1 MTAFGSFYF
10 PCSIQVSRIK
20 FAGQKICFQ
29 SVDWNLAW
37 EFCEI
42 LRSVCLR
49 RIWSVSEILQIS
61 SRQALEV
68 QCLEPRSSL
77 LEFFFPHE
85 LVFFILDQ
93 QLFLLKATYHFH
105 DHSQVSPKKK
115 RKNWEQKQK
124 PDSFKNRYF
133 LLSAQ
138 NWDEASPTFS
148 FYLILQNRRIL
159 RECWVDSLLNISI
172 SLNQSPFVTN
182 LLLAFPI
189 LAA

>member
-1 MTAFGSFYF
+1 MTASGSFYF

-93 QLFLLKATYHFH
+93 QLFPLKATYHFH

-115 RKNWEQKQK
+115 EKIGKN
-124 PDSFKNRYF
+124 SR
-133 LLSAQ
+133 S
-138 NWDEASPTFS
+138 
-148 FYLILQNRRIL
+148 LILLRIDIFYFPLKIETKPL
-159 RECWVDSLLNISI
+159 RHFHFTWYFKTGEFYASVGWIRC
-172 SLNQSPFVTN
+172 
-182 LLLAFPI
+182 
-189 LAA
+189 

>member
-1 MTAFGSFYF
+1 MTASGSFYF

-68 QCLEPRSSL
+68 QYLEPRSSL
-77 LEFFFPHE
+77 LEFFFSRVSLFHLRPT
-85 LVFFILDQ
+85 VFSPQSDLSFSLSFASKPEKKKKKIGKNSRSLILLRIDI
-93 QLFLLKATYHFH
+93 FYFPLKIETKPLRHFH
-105 DHSQVSPKKK
+105 FT
-115 RKNWEQKQK
+115 WY
-124 PDSFKNRYF
+124 FKTGEFY
-133 LLSAQ
+133 
-138 NWDEASPTFS
+138 ASVGW
-148 FYLILQNRRIL
+148 IR
-159 RECWVDSLLNISI
+159 C
-172 SLNQSPFVTN
+172 
-182 LLLAFPI
+182 
-189 LAA
+189 

>member
-1 MTAFGSFYF
+1 MTASGSFYF

-115 RKNWEQKQK
+115 EKIGKN
-124 PDSFKNRYF
+124 SR
-133 LLSAQ
+133 S
-138 NWDEASPTFS
+138 
-148 FYLILQNRRIL
+148 LILLRIDIFYFPLKIETKPL
-159 RECWVDSLLNISI
+159 RHFHFTWYFKTGEFYASVGWIRC
-172 SLNQSPFVTN
+172 
-182 LLLAFPI
+182 
-189 LAA
+189 